1 MVSSQPVEYTLY
13 TGNFHMNFHI
23 HMNEAA
29 VDILAINCV
38 NTVISR
44 QLEYFGHLDINVD
57 VTF

>member
-1 MVSSQPVEYTLY
+1 MVSSQPVEYALY
-13 TGNFHMNFHI
+13 TGNFHMNTQL
-23 HMNEAA
+23 EAA
-29 VDILAINCV
+29 VDILAVNCV